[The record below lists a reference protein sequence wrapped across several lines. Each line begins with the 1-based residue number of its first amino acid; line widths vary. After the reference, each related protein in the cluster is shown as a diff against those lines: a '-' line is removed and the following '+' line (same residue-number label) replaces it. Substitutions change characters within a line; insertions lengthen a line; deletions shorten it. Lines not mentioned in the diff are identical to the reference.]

1 MYADIK
7 KRRKNL
13 TIQGKTADAEKTM
26 RMISF

>member
-1 MYADIK
+1 MLTLK
-7 KRRKNL
+7 KEEKNL